1 MQAPPPIP
9 NLLFRLETFASNVK
23 SFLTV
28 SDPHIWQKRPSP
40 DQWSLTMIMCHLR
53 DVEQEVY
60 HVRFRNLIAE
70 ENAFLPG
77 ASPDEWAE
85 ERNYAAQDGRLAL
98 QTFLSARR
106 TTLEMLKGM
115 AAEIWQRQ
123 GQHTFF
129 GPTSMHELVY
139 LSVRHDDLHWDQ
151 IGRLLPLSSP

>member
-9 NLLFRLETFASNVK
+9 NLLFRLETFAANVK
-23 SFLTV
+23 AIPTEQES
-28 SDPHIWQKRPSP
+28 IQWQDRPFP

-60 HVRFRNLIAE
+60 HLRFRNLIAE

-85 ERNYAAQDGRLAL
+85 ERGYATQDGREAL
-98 QTFLSARR
+98 EAFLSARKV
-106 TTLEMLKGM
+106 TLAMLKGLS
-115 AAEIWQRQ
+115 AEIWKRK

-139 LSVRHDDLHWDQ
+139 LAVRHDDLHWEQ
-151 IGRLLPLSSP
+151 IRNLLIG